1 MLFIRKLN
9 DSLRLYINYR
19 GLNEVI
25 IKNNYLLLL
34 LLKTLERFAGTKHFT
49 KINIRNTYYR
59 IQVYKGD
66 K

>member
-1 MLFIRKLN
+1 MLFIRKLDN
-9 DSLRLYINYR
+9 SLRLYINYR

-34 LLKTLERFAGTKHFT
+34 LLKTLERFIGIKHFT

-59 IQVYKGD
+59 I
-66 K
+66 